1 MYPAR
6 IRYFSLCV
14 RESRHKLKYKTNT
27 SGSKSEA
34 RQLAENQYEMDL
46 RIANYVVKRE
56 HYWCSHEGTLKTAG
70 VTEGLL
76 VPLNVNNV
84 LREG

>member
-6 IRYFSLCV
+6 IRYSLLCV
-14 RESRHKLKYKTNT
+14 RETSYKLKYKTNI
-27 SGSKSEA
+27 SGSKAEA

-46 RIANYVVKRE
+46 RIANYGVKCE

-70 VTEGLL
+70 VIEGLL
-76 VPLNVNNV
+76 MALNVNTV